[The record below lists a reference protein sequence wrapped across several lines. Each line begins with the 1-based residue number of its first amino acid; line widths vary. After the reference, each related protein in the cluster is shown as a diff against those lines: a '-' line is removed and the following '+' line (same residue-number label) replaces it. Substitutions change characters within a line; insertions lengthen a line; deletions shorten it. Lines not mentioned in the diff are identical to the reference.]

1 MGERDLGGDIR
12 VVVAYVRARVVQTV
26 FELDLHP
33 DPELLDVEGRCG
45 PIDPKLLADRA
56 SLVRR
61 EALVGLRRRV

>member
-1 MGERDLGGDIR
+1 MR

-45 PIDPKLLADRA
+45 PIDPELLADREP
-56 SLVRR
+56 RPP
-61 EALVGLRRRV
+61 